1 MSLNNLKVYKNP
13 DNNWKQVEINGRM
26 VDIPCDWEIEK
37 FESYFKSRMGETI
50 LQNNLIKNGTIP
62 VYSATE
68 KNEIFGYING
78 SKINLNKNDLV
89 IPARGNSIGYI
100 KIINGLATG
109 TQTTI
114 CAKSKNNNKYE
125 TKYIYEYLM
134 YLKKKKHIFKI
145 EGGAIPQLTVKEM
158 NLFEIITPSTLLE
171 QTNIAEILT
180 TQEDLIA
187 SKKELLSL
195 TKKQKQYLNQELLS
209 GRLRIRLTQ
218 ESIDYCLNNGLIVP
232 NVYSGEKPYGSSEEI
247 KYGVGYEIV
256 ESKNSDF
263 ETWLN
268 DGESGKVEFYL
279 NSVNNWKQVEINGR
293 MVDIPCDWEI
303 EKFESYFK
311 SRMGETIL
319 QNNLIKNGTIP
330 VYSATEK
337 NEIFGYIN
345 GSKINLNKNDLVIP
359 ARGNSI
365 GYIKIINGLATGTQ
379 TTICAKSKNNNKY
392 ETKYIYEYLM
402 YLKKKKHI
410 FKIEG
415 GAIPQLTV
423 KEMNLFE
430 IITPSTLLEQTLI
443 ANQLTQMDN
452 TVEQLEKEIEIE
464 EQKFTFLKQE
474 LLSGSNRIK

>member
-13 DNNWKQVEINGRM
+13 D
-26 VDIPCDWEIEK
+26 
-37 FESYFKSRMGETI
+37 
-50 LQNNLIKNGTIP
+50 
-62 VYSATE
+62 
-68 KNEIFGYING
+68 
-78 SKINLNKNDLV
+78 
-89 IPARGNSIGYI
+89 
-100 KIINGLATG
+100 
-109 TQTTI
+109 
-114 CAKSKNNNKYE
+114 
-125 TKYIYEYLM
+125 
-134 YLKKKKHIFKI
+134 
-145 EGGAIPQLTVKEM
+145 
-158 NLFEIITPSTLLE
+158 
-171 QTNIAEILT
+171 
-180 TQEDLIA
+180 
-187 SKKELLSL
+187 
-195 TKKQKQYLNQELLS
+195 
-209 GRLRIRLTQ
+209 
-218 ESIDYCLNNGLIVP
+218 
-232 NVYSGEKPYGSSEEI
+232 
-247 KYGVGYEIV
+247 
-256 ESKNSDF
+256 
-263 ETWLN
+263 
-268 DGESGKVEFYL
+268 
-279 NSVNNWKQVEINGR
+279 NNWKQVEINGR